1 MASIVV
7 MPRQG
12 NTVES
17 CVLVGWRVREG
28 ARVKADEI
36 LCDVET
42 DKAVFEVSAGAAG
55 TVLKLLAAEGDDVP
69 VLAPIAVIGAPGEDW
84 AAALAAA
91 GASPAAPAALPAS
104 EEAAQRS
111 DKLDK
116 SEAFVA
122 AARANKSDEGEA
134 FVASGRVNE
143 IDEGGA
149 FVAAAGLTRGV
160 SPRARARAAAEGVE
174 VASLSGTG
182 PGGRVIERDVM
193 AAAASRPPLTAAA
206 KAALL
211 SGGSV
216 PSAGTSIGGRAGL
229 ADLAAAD
236 SLPRLS
242 GSTDAGSGEFS
253 ETRLK
258 GVRKLISERMRA
270 SLAASAQLTFN
281 ASANAERIQALRAR
295 FKGSDP
301 ELGLA
306 GVTVGDLVLFAVSRV
321 VPRFPA
327 CNATLENG
335 VLRTWKRVH
344 LGLAV
349 DTPRGLMVPVIRNA
363 DQLSLRQIARESKR
377 LAAACQAGSIS
388 PDELSGGTF
397 TVSNLGAFGIE
408 SFTPILNVPQV
419 AILGVDAIT
428 PRAAPGP
435 NGQVV
440 FEPRMGLSLTVD
452 HQIIDG
458 APAAR
463 ILAAVAKAIEDIDLL
478 IMEKD

>member
-91 GASPAAPAALPAS
+91 GASPAAPVALPAS

-134 FVASGRVNE
+134 FVASGRV
-143 IDEGGA
+143 A
-149 FVAAAGLTRGV
+149 PRG

>member
-69 VLAPIAVIGAPGEDW
+69 VLTPIAVIGAPGEDW

-134 FVASGRVNE
+134 FVASGRV
-143 IDEGGA
+143 A
-149 FVAAAGLTRGV
+149 PRG

-229 ADLAAAD
+229 ADLASAD

>member
-1 MASIVV
+1 VASIVV

-69 VLAPIAVIGAPGEDW
+69 VLTPIAVIGAPGEDW

-134 FVASGRVNE
+134 FVASGRV
-143 IDEGGA
+143 A
-149 FVAAAGLTRGV
+149 PRG

-229 ADLAAAD
+229 ADLASAD

>member
-1 MASIVV
+1 
-7 MPRQG
+7 
-12 NTVES
+12 
-17 CVLVGWRVREG
+17 
-28 ARVKADEI
+28 
-36 LCDVET
+36 
-42 DKAVFEVSAGAAG
+42 
-55 TVLKLLAAEGDDVP
+55 
-69 VLAPIAVIGAPGEDW
+69 
-84 AAALAAA
+84 
-91 GASPAAPAALPAS
+91 
-104 EEAAQRS
+104 
-111 DKLDK
+111 
-116 SEAFVA
+116 
-122 AARANKSDEGEA
+122 
-134 FVASGRVNE
+134 
-143 IDEGGA
+143 
-149 FVAAAGLTRGV
+149 
-160 SPRARARAAAEGVE
+160 
-174 VASLSGTG
+174 
-182 PGGRVIERDVM
+182 M

-335 VLRTWKRVH
+335 VLRTWKRMH

-349 DTPRGLMVPVIRNA
+349 DTPRGLLVPVIRNA